1 MLRKSGEQ
9 SVYYA
14 PRNREAYHPATSLF
28 FRHSPSCPR
37 RRESRAEISFLK
49 PAPPTFNRP
58 AAALNAA
65 HEHGA
70 SLVEF
75 VIVIP
80 IILGLTLAMIQ
91 AGFVMMGKSLLNYAT
106 FEAARAGALEHAKLE
121 PIQKGLA
128 RGLIPLY
135 GGGKTSSA
143 ILTSFIKAQ
152 ADLSTHATIQILSPT
167 QEAFADYAITENNIR
182 QIPNDNLSFRPASV
196 SSNSGVNIQDANLLK
211 IRVIYGYKPFTI
223 ARPFLAVL
231 STLNPEHSAYYQA
244 GRIPIVAHA
253 VVRMQSPAYEHAA
266 YRSNPGANQD
276 DPGTTGSPGGPGQ
289 PEPGPSGGGGGGG
302 AEPLPGPPGE
312 PCGRSGG
319 TQPGAGSGGSTGN
332 GPGNPPQLGEGSAC
346 PGGGNFCPVCS
357 EG

>member
-1 MLRKSGEQ
+1 ML
-9 SVYYA
+9 
-14 PRNREAYHPATSLF
+14 PNLNRAERDLYATSQ
-28 FRHSPSCPR
+28 
-37 RRESRAEISFLK
+37 
-49 PAPPTFNRP
+49 
-58 AAALNAA
+58 
-65 HEHGA
+65 HGA

-80 IILGLTLAMIQ
+80 LILGLVLAMIQ

-106 FEAARAGALEHAKLE
+106 FEAARAGAVENARLE

-135 GGGKTSSA
+135 GGGRTSSA
-143 ILTSFIKAQ
+143 ILNSFIKAQ

-167 QEAFADYAITENNIR
+167 TEAFADYAVTENNIR

-196 SSNSGVNIQDANLLK
+196 SNNSGVNIQDANLLK
-211 IRVIYGYKPFTI
+211 IRVIYGYKPFSI
-223 ARPFLAVL
+223 ARPFLRIL
-231 STLNPEHSAYYQA
+231 STLNPQHSAYYQA

-253 VVRMQSPAYEHAA
+253 IVRMQSPAYEHAA

-276 DPGTTGSPGGPGQ
+276 DPGPAGSPGGPGPQ
-289 PEPGPSGGGGGGG
+289 EPGAGTGGGGGGT
-302 AEPLPGPPGE
+302 EPLPGPPGE
-312 PCGRSGG
+312 PCGRSNGS
-319 TQPGAGSGGSTGN
+319 QPGAPGQGGN
-332 GPGNPPQLGEGSAC
+332 GTGGAPQLGGGSAC

>member
-1 MLRKSGEQ
+1 MGRT
-9 SVYYA
+9 
-14 PRNREAYHPATSLF
+14 RITS
-28 FRHSPSCPR
+28 
-37 RRESRAEISFLK
+37 
-49 PAPPTFNRP
+49 
-58 AAALNAA
+58 NASKNLL
-65 HEHGA
+65 GA

-106 FEAARAGALEHAKLE
+106 FEAARAGALENARLE

-167 QEAFADYAITENNIR
+167 KEAFADYAITENNIR

-196 SSNSGVNIQDANLLK
+196 SNHSGVNIQDANLLK
-211 IRVIYGYKPFTI
+211 IRVIYGYKPFSI
-223 ARPFLAVL
+223 ARPFLTVL
-231 STLNPEHSAYYQA
+231 GTLNPEHRAYYQA

-276 DPGTTGSPGGPGQ
+276 DPGTTGSPGGPGNPE
-289 PEPGPSGGGGGGG
+289 PEPGEAGP
-302 AEPLPGPPGE
+302 APPRPPGCSQFDASCDPGCGNNYCCLPTQKSTALRSLE
-312 PCGRSGG
+312 PGKS
-319 TQPGAGSGGSTGN
+319 S
-332 GPGNPPQLGEGSAC
+332 
-346 PGGGNFCPVCS
+346 
-357 EG
+357 